1 MRPDRICGRTIPMRM
16 IATFALLAL
25 VGECDGARAA
35 AGADEA
41 APLAAR
47 GTKAFRQADFAR
59 ALADFEEAVTLVE
72 RGRGDAGLLP
82 VLRFNLGRCLEELGR
97 PREAI
102 AAFERYLET
111 PDSET
116 ARARATE
123 RIQALERRH
132 FARLRVECEP
142 TRGTLTLNGR
152 PAGQCGDVQTRLD
165 PGVVEVRA
173 LHPDGPTARGAFT
186 LTAGVETQARLV
198 FGARIR
204 IDGPP
209 GEVLVVRVDDAPV
222 AGPPYQAE
230 VEPGPHRV
238 EVVRGENER
247 WRREVRLGAGSTLK
261 LTPFASR
268 EALETS
274 VGRETV
280 TPSAWQ
286 KPWPWV
292 AFGGA
297 ALAAGLGGWFW
308 SEALANVD
316 ATEDALDIHNGSS
329 DPTVRAAARVTAEN
343 ARADA
348 ESQRVAAYALV
359 GGAVALAGVG
369 VFLIWP
375 RAAETDTHGLVVGPG
390 LMGWSTGW

>member
-1 MRPDRICGRTIPMRM
+1 MRTFGMVILVCGLCG
-16 IATFALLAL
+16 A
-25 VGECDGARAA
+25 GGARAA
-35 AGADEA
+35 APDEA
-41 APLAAR
+41 GPLAAR

-72 RGRGDAGLLP
+72 RGRGDAALLP

-97 PREAI
+97 PREAV

-123 RIQALERRH
+123 RIQALETRH

-142 TRGTLTLNGR
+142 ARGTLTLNGR

-173 LHPDGPTARGAFT
+173 AHPDGPVARGAFT

-198 FGARIR
+198 FGARIQ
-204 IDGPP
+204 INGPA
-209 GEVLVVRVDDAPV
+209 GEALVVRVDDQPV
-222 AGPPYQAE
+222 AGPPFTAD

-238 EVVRGENER
+238 EVRRDRGDPWTR
-247 WRREVRLGAGSTLK
+247 DLRLRAGSTVVLA
-261 LTPFASR
+261 PFA
-268 EALETS
+268 TTPG
-274 VGRETV
+274 VGAAT
-280 TPSAWQ
+280 TPEQGGTWSS
-286 KPWPWV
+286 PWPWV

-308 SEALANVD
+308 SEAGTNVD
-316 ATEDALDIHNGSS
+316 ATEEALDIHNASS

-348 ESQRVAAYALV
+348 ESQRLAAYSFV
-359 GGAVALAGVG
+359 GGAVLLTGLGVW
-369 VFLIWP
+369 LIWP
-375 RAAETDTHGLVVGPG
+375 SATPEEGHGLHVGPG
-390 LMGWSTGW
+390 SFGWSTSW